1 MGSKVQ
7 TKLFGES
14 QIYEGRRRPGARE
27 GRMGRG
33 RGWGLRLEEGRRSI
47 CAVLSGCGGRR
58 VQNLREKRAEYRE
71 LSPSRRS
78 PDPRAAALRNPHSQS
93 PPRTSQRGGAWPA
106 GPPFTPC
113 TALAPA
119 PVQLWDSGERGPC
132 APSQPL
138 ITTSRP
144 EAHILIFLLV
154 WFFFFLLVFPHS
166 FK

>member
-1 MGSKVQ
+1 M
-7 TKLFGES
+7 
-14 QIYEGRRRPGARE
+14 YEGRRRPGARE

-58 VQNLREKRAEYRE
+58 VQNLREKRAEYTERG
-71 LSPSRRS
+71 PSRRS
-78 PDPRAAALRNPHSQS
+78 PDPRAAALRNPQPVPAAHL
-93 PPRTSQRGGAWPA
+93 PARRGLACGAA
-106 GPPFTPC
+106 AY
-113 TALAPA
+113 ALPA

-154 WFFFFLLVFPHS
+154 FFLLFFFF
-166 FK
+166 